1 MAQKSDEVRSMKKV
15 FTLMVFLMTALCTF
29 GQVFTDDLHVTSG
42 AGRTTD
48 YAQKEVELTKVSDD
62 VYKFTF
68 RKLAPMEYKT
78 FGDFV
83 VEDVTATV
91 DAAGEMTFSTASTEG
106 TWTNVTSTAAIG
118 GVSEGSKS
126 SISAFTATLSADKSK
141 LIVDLTFMTLGS
153 DVNVVFGKEYTDPT
167 AINTLTTADDNK
179 YVAIYTLGGV
189 RMQNLQRGIN
199 IVRTAS
205 GKVKK
210 VLVK

>member
-1 MAQKSDEVRSMKKV
+1 MKKV

-29 GQVFTDDLHVTSG
+29 GQVFIDDLHVTSG

-118 GVSEGSKS
+118 GVTEGSKS
-126 SISAFTATLSADKSK
+126 DLKAFTATLSADKSK
-141 LIVDLTFMTLGS
+141 LIVDFTFMTLGS

-167 AINTLTTADDNK
+167 AINTLTTDDDNK

>member
-1 MAQKSDEVRSMKKV
+1 MKKV

-118 GVSEGSKS
+118 GVTEGSKS
-126 SISAFTATLSADKSK
+126 LISAFTATLSADKSK

-167 AINTLTTADDNK
+167 AINTLITADDNK

-189 RMQNLQRGIN
+189 RMQRLQRGIN
-199 IVRTAS
+199 IVRTAN

-210 VLVK
+210 LLVK

>member
-1 MAQKSDEVRSMKKV
+1 MKKV
-15 FTLMVFLMTALCTF
+15 FTLMVFLMTALCTS

-48 YAQKEVELTKVSDD
+48 YTQKEVELTKVSDD

-83 VEDVTATV
+83 VEDVTTTV
-91 DAAGEMTFSTASTEG
+91 DAAGAMTFSTASTEG

-118 GVSEGSKS
+118 GVTEGSKS
-126 SISAFTATLSADKSK
+126 SISAFTATLSADKTK
-141 LIVDLTFMTLGS
+141 LIVDLTFMTMGS

>member
-1 MAQKSDEVRSMKKV
+1 MKKV

-118 GVSEGSKS
+118 GVTEGSKS
-126 SISAFTATLSADKSK
+126 QLNSFTATLSADKSK

-153 DVNVVFGKEYTDPT
+153 DVNVVFGKKVDT
-167 AINTLTTADDNK
+167 AINTVNAADDNR
-179 YVAIYTLGGV
+179 YVEIYNLGGV
-189 RMQNLQRGIN
+189 CMQRLQRGIN

>member
-1 MAQKSDEVRSMKKV
+1 
-15 FTLMVFLMTALCTF
+15 MVFLMTALCTF

-83 VEDVTATV
+83 VEDVTATI

-118 GVSEGSKS
+118 GVTEGSKS

-141 LIVDLTFMTLGS
+141 LIVDFTFMTLGS

-167 AINTLTTADDNK
+167 AINTLTTDDNNK

-199 IVRTAS
+199 IVRTAN

-210 VLVK
+210 LLVK

>member
-1 MAQKSDEVRSMKKV
+1 MKKV

-118 GVSEGSKS
+118 GVTEGSKS
-126 SISAFTATLSADKSK
+126 SICAFTATLSADKSK
-141 LIVDLTFMTLGS
+141 LIVDLTFMTMGS
-153 DVNVVFGKEYTDPT
+153 DVDVVFGKKVDT
-167 AINTLTTADDNK
+167 AINTVNAADDNR
-179 YVAIYTLGGV
+179 YVEIYTLGGV

-199 IVRTAS
+199 IVRTAN

-210 VLVK
+210 LLVK

>member
-1 MAQKSDEVRSMKKV
+1 MKKV

-48 YAQKEVELTKVSDD
+48 YTQKEVELTKVSDD

-91 DAAGEMTFSTASTEG
+91 DAAGAMTFSTASTEG

-118 GVSEGSKS
+118 GVTEGSKS

-141 LIVDLTFMTLGS
+141 LIVDLTFMTMGS

>member
-1 MAQKSDEVRSMKKV
+1 MKKV

-91 DAAGEMTFSTASTEG
+91 DAAGEMKFSTASTEG

-118 GVSEGSKS
+118 GVTEGSKS
-126 SISAFTATLSADKSK
+126 LISAFTATLSADKSK
-141 LIVDLTFMTLGS
+141 LIVEFSFMTMGS
-153 DVNVVFGKEYTDPT
+153 DVDVVFGKKVDT
-167 AINTLTTADDNK
+167 AINTVNAADDNR
-179 YVAIYTLGGV
+179 YVEIYNLGGV
-189 RMQNLQRGIN
+189 RMQRLQRGIN
-199 IVRTAS
+199 IVRTAN

>member
-1 MAQKSDEVRSMKKV
+1 MKKV

-48 YAQKEVELTKVSDD
+48 YTQKEVELTKVSDD

-91 DAAGEMTFSTASTEG
+91 DAAGEMTFSTASTDG

>member
-1 MAQKSDEVRSMKKV
+1 MKKV

-106 TWTNVTSTAAIG
+106 TWTNITSTAAIG

-126 SISAFTATLSADKSK
+126 LISAFTATLSADKSK

-189 RMQNLQRGIN
+189 RMQRLQRGIN
-199 IVRTAS
+199 IVRTAN

-210 VLVK
+210 LLVK

>member
-1 MAQKSDEVRSMKKV
+1 MKKV

-48 YAQKEVELTKVSDD
+48 YTQKEVELTKVSDD

-118 GVSEGSKS
+118 GVTEGSKS

-167 AINTLTTADDNK
+167 AINTLTTVDDNK

>member
-1 MAQKSDEVRSMKKV
+1 MKKV

-78 FGDFV
+78 FGDLV

-91 DAAGEMTFSTASTEG
+91 DAAGEMKFSTASTEG

-118 GVSEGSKS
+118 GVTEGSKS
-126 SISAFTATLSADKSK
+126 DLKAFTATLSADKSK
-141 LIVDLTFMTLGS
+141 LIVEFSFMTMGS
-153 DVNVVFGKEYTDPT
+153 DVDVVFGKKVDT
-167 AINTLTTADDNK
+167 AINTVNAADDNR
-179 YVAIYTLGGV
+179 YVEIYNLGGV
-189 RMQNLQRGIN
+189 RMQRLQRGIN
-199 IVRTAS
+199 IVRTAN

-210 VLVK
+210 LLVK

>member
-1 MAQKSDEVRSMKKV
+1 MKKV

-141 LIVDLTFMTLGS
+141 LIVDLTFMTMGS

>member
-1 MAQKSDEVRSMKKV
+1 MKKV

-118 GVSEGSKS
+118 GVTEGSKS

-167 AINTLTTADDNK
+167 AINTLITADDNK

-189 RMQNLQRGIN
+189 RMQRLQRGIN
-199 IVRTAS
+199 IVRTAN

-210 VLVK
+210 LLVK

>member
-1 MAQKSDEVRSMKKV
+1 MKKV

-62 VYKFTF
+62 VYKLTF

-91 DAAGEMTFSTASTEG
+91 DAAGEMIFSTASTEG

-118 GVSEGSKS
+118 GVTEGSKS
-126 SISAFTATLSADKSK
+126 LISAFTATLSADKSK

-189 RMQNLQRGIN
+189 RMQRLQRGIN

>member
-1 MAQKSDEVRSMKKV
+1 MKKV

-118 GVSEGSKS
+118 GVTEGSKS

-167 AINTLTTADDNK
+167 AINTLITADDNK

-189 RMQNLQRGIN
+189 RMQRLQRGIN

>member
-1 MAQKSDEVRSMKKV
+1 MKKV

-118 GVSEGSKS
+118 GVTEGSKS
-126 SISAFTATLSADKSK
+126 LISAFTATLSADKSK
-141 LIVDLTFMTLGS
+141 LIVDLTFMTMGS
-153 DVNVVFGKEYTDPT
+153 DVDVVFGKKIDT
-167 AINTLTTADDNK
+167 AINTVNAADDNR
-179 YVAIYTLGGV
+179 YVEIYNLGGV
-189 RMQNLQRGIN
+189 RMQRLQRGIN
-199 IVRTAS
+199 IVCTAN

-210 VLVK
+210 LLVK

>member
-1 MAQKSDEVRSMKKV
+1 MKKV

-126 SISAFTATLSADKSK
+126 LISAFTATLSADKSK
-141 LIVDLTFMTLGS
+141 LIVDLTFMTMGS
-153 DVNVVFGKEYTDPT
+153 DVDVVFGKKIDT
-167 AINTLTTADDNK
+167 AINTVNAADDNR
-179 YVAIYTLGGV
+179 YVEIYNLGGV
-189 RMQNLQRGIN
+189 RMQRLQRGIN
-199 IVRTAS
+199 IVRTAN

-210 VLVK
+210 LLVK

>member
-1 MAQKSDEVRSMKKV
+1 MKKV

-118 GVSEGSKS
+118 GVTEGSKS
-126 SISAFTATLSADKSK
+126 LISAFTATLSADKSK
-141 LIVDLTFMTLGS
+141 LIVDFTFMTLGS
-153 DVNVVFGKEYTDPT
+153 DVNVVFGKEYTDPS

>member
-1 MAQKSDEVRSMKKV
+1 MKKV

-42 AGRTTD
+42 GGRRTD
-48 YAQKEVELTKVSDD
+48 YTQKQVELTKVSDD

-106 TWTNVTSTAAIG
+106 IWTNVTSSAVIG
-118 GVSEGSKS
+118 GVTEGSKS

-141 LIVDLTFMTLGS
+141 LIVDFTFMSMGS
-153 DVNVVFGKEYTDPT
+153 DINVVFGKEYTAPT
-167 AINTLTTADDNK
+167 AINTLNTADDNK

>member
-1 MAQKSDEVRSMKKV
+1 MKKV
-15 FTLMVFLMTALCTF
+15 FTLMVFLMTTLCTF

-91 DAAGEMTFSTASTEG
+91 DAAGEMTFSTASTDG

-141 LIVDLTFMTLGS
+141 LIVEFSFMTMGS
-153 DVNVVFGKEYTDPT
+153 DVDVVFGKKVDT
-167 AINTLTTADDNK
+167 AINTVNAADDNR
-179 YVAIYTLGGV
+179 YVEIYNLGGV
-189 RMQNLQRGIN
+189 RMQRLQRGIN
-199 IVRTAS
+199 IVRTAN

-210 VLVK
+210 LLVK

>member
-1 MAQKSDEVRSMKKV
+1 MKKV

-48 YAQKEVELTKVSDD
+48 YTQKEVELTKVSDD

-118 GVSEGSKS
+118 GVTEGSKS
-126 SISAFTATLSADKSK
+126 SISAFTATLSADKTK
-141 LIVDLTFMTLGS
+141 LIVDLTFMTMGS

>member
-1 MAQKSDEVRSMKKV
+1 MKKV

-118 GVSEGSKS
+118 GVTEGSKS

-141 LIVDLTFMTLGS
+141 LIVDFTFMTLGS

-179 YVAIYTLGGV
+179 YVVIYTLGGV

-199 IVRTAS
+199 IVRTAN

>member
-1 MAQKSDEVRSMKKV
+1 MKKV

-68 RKLAPMEYKT
+68 RKLAPMAYKT

-118 GVSEGSKS
+118 GVTEGSKS
-126 SISAFTATLSADKSK
+126 LISAFTATLSADKSK
-141 LIVDLTFMTLGS
+141 LIVDLTFMTMGS
-153 DVNVVFGKEYTDPT
+153 DVDVVFGKKIDT
-167 AINTLTTADDNK
+167 AINTVNAADDNR
-179 YVAIYTLGGV
+179 YVEIYTLGGV

-199 IVRTAS
+199 IVRTAN

-210 VLVK
+210 LLVK

>member
-1 MAQKSDEVRSMKKV
+1 MKKV

-29 GQVFTDDLHVTSG
+29 GQVFIDDLHVTSG

-118 GVSEGSKS
+118 GVTEGSKS
-126 SISAFTATLSADKSK
+126 LISAFTATLSADKSK

>member
-1 MAQKSDEVRSMKKV
+1 MKKV

-118 GVSEGSKS
+118 GVTEGSKS
-126 SISAFTATLSADKSK
+126 SISAFTATLSADKTK
-141 LIVDLTFMTLGS
+141 LIVDLTFMTMGS

>member
-1 MAQKSDEVRSMKKV
+1 MKKV

-126 SISAFTATLSADKSK
+126 LISAFTATLSADKSK

>member
-1 MAQKSDEVRSMKKV
+1 MKKV

-91 DAAGEMTFSTASTEG
+91 DAAGEMIFSTASTEG

-118 GVSEGSKS
+118 GVTEGSKS

-141 LIVDLTFMTLGS
+141 LIVDLTFMTMGS

>member
-1 MAQKSDEVRSMKKV
+1 MKKV

-62 VYKFTF
+62 VYKLTF
-68 RKLAPMEYKT
+68 RKLAPMEYKA

-91 DAAGEMTFSTASTEG
+91 DAAGEMIFSTASTEG

-118 GVSEGSKS
+118 GVTEGSKS
-126 SISAFTATLSADKSK
+126 LISAFTATLSADKSK
-141 LIVDLTFMTLGS
+141 LIVDLTFMTMGS
-153 DVNVVFGKEYTDPT
+153 DVDVVFGKKIDT
-167 AINTLTTADDNK
+167 AINTVNAAYDNM
-179 YVAIYTLGGV
+179 YVEIYNLGGV
-189 RMQNLQRGIN
+189 RMQRLQRGIN

>member
-1 MAQKSDEVRSMKKV
+1 MKKV

-118 GVSEGSKS
+118 GVKEGSKS

-141 LIVDLTFMTLGS
+141 LIVDLTFMTMGS
-153 DVNVVFGKEYTDPT
+153 DVDVVFGKKIDI
-167 AINTLTTADDNK
+167 AINTVNAADDNR
-179 YVAIYTLGGV
+179 YVEIYNLGGV
-189 RMQNLQRGIN
+189 RMQRLQRGIN
-199 IVRTAS
+199 IVRTAN

-210 VLVK
+210 LLVK

>member
-1 MAQKSDEVRSMKKV
+1 MKKV

-68 RKLAPMEYKT
+68 RKLAPMEYKI

>member
-1 MAQKSDEVRSMKKV
+1 MKKV

-48 YAQKEVELTKVSDD
+48 YTQKEVELTKVSDD

-118 GVSEGSKS
+118 GVTEGSKS
-126 SISAFTATLSADKSK
+126 SISAFTATLSADKTK
-141 LIVDLTFMTLGS
+141 LIVDLTFMTMGS

-167 AINTLTTADDNK
+167 AINTLITADDNK

-199 IVRTAS
+199 IVRTAN